1 MGITDTINNR
11 ICILDLWLHLVW
23 HINDSS
29 DDPIADTKVP
39 HTHTHIVPSAETINF
54 VFLFFCRNWF
64 VRWITGASDV
74 DHDIDLGS
82 DDEDDDDKDKEEKK
96 TIKERLQAIQE
107 VSQTVQNSIGYL
119 ASLGESVKK

>member
-1 MGITDTINNR
+1 MLCPKLSLTIR
-11 ICILDLWLHLVW
+11 FIL
-23 HINDSS
+23 
-29 DDPIADTKVP
+29 
-39 HTHTHIVPSAETINF
+39 
-54 VFLFFCRNWF
+54 RNWLF
-64 VRWITGASDV
+64 KWITGSAHQSAEHEYDM
-74 DHDIDLGS
+74 GS